1 MPLLGDLD
9 YLAARLH
16 GRRGRMACGPR
27 LRDLCGLGTPAALAE
42 ALFPASGIISASG
55 IQARLA
61 EDLVKEIRG
70 ISRSLSGAQAAFIGW
85 QGARFQ
91 LENLKVMV
99 RALDAGRDRGEAAR
113 LLTSLPADIGY
124 GPELA
129 AAKDRAGLLA
139 ALPAGIFR
147 ASLAK
152 AYAARTG
159 EGALF
164 FYEAALDRD
173 YLAELAARAAAL
185 AGEDRDY
192 ACRLCAQEA
201 AVFNLALASRGRFSY
216 SLDRKPLLEH
226 FAPGARF
233 SRRRF
238 GKMLDAAGPG
248 ELTALAGAAVE
259 PGRPEPAAS
268 GAEALAWRR
277 YAQLALR
284 AFRGSHIGFG
294 AAAAYLALRRVEVSD
309 LTTISEGLRLKL
321 EAGEILRRL
330 SGVSYV

>member
-1 MPLLGDLD
+1 MLLLGDLD

-16 GRRGRMACGPR
+16 GRRGRMAAGPR

-42 ALFPASGIISASG
+42 ALFPASGITRASG

-61 EDLVKEIRG
+61 EDLVKKTRE
-70 ISRSLSGAQAAFIGW
+70 ISRSLSGARAAFIDW
-85 QGARFQ
+85 QAARFQ

-113 LLTSLPADIGY
+113 LLIRLPADMGY

-139 ALPAGIFR
+139 ALPDGRFR
-147 ASLAK
+147 ASLEK
-152 AYAARTG
+152 AYAARSG
-159 EGALF
+159 AGALF

-185 AGEDRDY
+185 AGVDRDY
-192 ACRLCAQEA
+192 ACRLCAQEEA
-201 AVFNLALASRGRFSY
+201 LFNLALASRGRFSY
-216 SLDRKPLLEH
+216 GLDKKPLLELY
-226 FAPGARF
+226 APGARF

-248 ELTALAGAAVE
+248 ELTALAGADAEPPSPE
-259 PGRPEPAAS
+259 PGAT
-268 GAEALAWRR
+268 GGEALAWRR
-277 YAQLALR
+277 YARLALR
-284 AFRGSHIGFG
+284 DFRSSHLGFG